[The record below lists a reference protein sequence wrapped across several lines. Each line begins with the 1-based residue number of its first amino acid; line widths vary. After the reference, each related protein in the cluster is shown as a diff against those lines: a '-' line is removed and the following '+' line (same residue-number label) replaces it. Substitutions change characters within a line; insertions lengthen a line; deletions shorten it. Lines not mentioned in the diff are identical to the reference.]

1 MERPRF
7 KDCLGYNDQGYKS
20 YADVLDEYSTKLE
33 EYADQLEEHCKTL
46 DLDNKILKTCNKEL
60 DNYRRDVESA
70 LKMAIDDAVPYV
82 GKWGT
87 IAEER
92 GEQSIFEHCIRIN
105 KLYTHGVY
113 GFYYLIAKK
122 QRLKK
127 EN

>member
-1 MERPRF
+1 MERPKF
-7 KDCLGYNDQGYKS
+7 EDCTGHNDCDDGI
-20 YADVLDEYSTKLE
+20 YADALEEYSTKLE

-46 DLDNKILKTCNKEL
+46 YLDNKILKACNKEL

-92 GEQSIFEHCIRIN
+92 GEQSIFEHCVRVN
-105 KLYTHGVY
+105 KLYTHSVY

-122 QRLKK
+122 QRLEK